1 MGKDFPQWACHW
13 QHIFVEKLVFDD
25 LVLKITVDRDGDL
38 AGEL

>member
-1 MGKDFPQWACHW
+1 MGKDCPQSAFPR